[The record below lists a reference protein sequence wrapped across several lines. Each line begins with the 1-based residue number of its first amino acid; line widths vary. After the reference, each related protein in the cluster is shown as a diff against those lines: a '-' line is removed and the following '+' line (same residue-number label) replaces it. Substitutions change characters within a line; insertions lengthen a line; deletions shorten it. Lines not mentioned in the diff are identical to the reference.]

1 MREELARQHKENGKI
16 RKNCESQRKAMQLQR
31 AAVKL
36 QQETADAWRTLELS
50 LPCRVKAKLLK
61 GFKVTGS
68 FAASTA
74 E

>member
-1 MREELARQHKENGKI
+1 MREELTRQHKENGKI

-36 QQETADAWRTLELS
+36 QQETADAWRTLETRRRNY
-50 LPCRVKAKLLK
+50 CQVRF
-61 GFKVTGS
+61 GMTG
-68 FAASTA
+68 